1 METSRSPSTAGRS
14 IEAVVRN
21 DISLDE
27 SYDAYPRIE
36 EAFREFLDESLHPRG
51 PDALF
56 DLIGSLGLPEEAR
69 AVDVGCGEG
78 AQAMELAARF
88 GFVVQGVDPVQRHI
102 EISRQALARAD
113 PAVAAR
119 VRFDSGRAED
129 LPLGDGTVDLIWC
142 REALMYAELGPAF
155 AEFRRV
161 LRSEGHG
168 LVCQVLTG
176 PRMSDDEAAEFWNL
190 GARASSVRPAEIE
203 EAIRANGL
211 RLVHRTEFSSEWG
224 ERAEETEGAG
234 TRRLLHAARLLRDPE
249 RFAHRFGEA
258 AYQIMLGDCLWHVY
272 RMIGKLTGCAFL
284 FTSPPG

>member
-36 EAFREFLDESLHPRG
+36 EALREFLDESLHPRG

-203 EAIRANGL
+203 EAIQANGL
-211 RLVHRTEFSSEWG
+211 RLVHRTEFSSEC